1 MIYVKEIGPSP
12 DCYLKNFTD
21 EKKRDNNCYVCVLN
35 VDLVLNLPEVTA

>member
-1 MIYVKEIGPSP
+1 MISVKEIGPPP
-12 DCYLKNFTD
+12 DCYLKFID